1 MCFLHFVVQV
11 CWMIADDWDD
21 GDDLWCNA
29 PDRIAGSFYV
39 RSSKK
44 NGFGDFFSLF
54 VSVFSSLWCSGL
66 LDDCRYWCH
75 DHDCR
80 IARSHCVQSW
90 FKTDDWMLLHRCE
103 YQTSI
108 GTNNRLLGFDLSLIG
123 CGVVLF
129 EEISVV
135 SEGQLLI
142 WIDFLIW
149 FNVFEHN
156 SFGPPCPAGVI

>member
-1 MCFLHFVVQV
+1 
-11 CWMIADDWDD
+11 
-21 GDDLWCNA
+21 
-29 PDRIAGSFYV
+29 
-39 RSSKK
+39 
-44 NGFGDFFSLF
+44 
-54 VSVFSSLWCSGL
+54 
-66 LDDCRYWCH
+66 
-75 DHDCR
+75 
-80 IARSHCVQSW
+80 
-90 FKTDDWMLLHRCE
+90 MLLHRCE

-156 SFGPPCPAGVI
+156 SFGPRCNLLEDRSIFFFFSIFCYLRKRS